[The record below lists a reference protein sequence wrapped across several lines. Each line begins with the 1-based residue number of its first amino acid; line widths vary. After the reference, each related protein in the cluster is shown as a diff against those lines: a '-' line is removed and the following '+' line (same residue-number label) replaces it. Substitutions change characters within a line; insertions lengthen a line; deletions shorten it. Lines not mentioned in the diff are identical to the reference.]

1 MTKKLVIIDDSS
13 TQLNILKTLFTNNGW
28 EVCGVQSAK
37 IGYEVIFDFAP
48 DLIVTDAIMPL
59 MGGFQ
64 LIKLIRENEKISKIP
79 VIVYS
84 ILNEANAKFY
94 IKEELSEYFL
104 RKDDNYDELLKLAQ
118 NIIEKFPLS
127 QEYKDE
133 IFKVGLLDFRA
144 QSPFEEK
151 VIEVE
156 PETTKE
162 GAEEEK
168 PEEKIIVEM
177 FDINAFNEK
186 IKTISDFSFSDEKI
200 MPELF
205 SILYNELNYDLC
217 AFSVYSF
224 SLNEIKTFFDIRNII
239 LSPILK
245 NAILTKNSSK
255 ISVMY
260 KKYAPNLT
268 TIVNE
273 SEFLSKIDFEFN
285 YKEKN
290 IAKISFYAREKSKWL
305 NEEEI
310 NQIKDVL
317 YNFSKTR
324 DIQRTSQKS
333 NNKEDVAHK
342 YILPNR
348 KFNNIKNKENTY
360 YGIIQISNF
369 SDLHINLSQ
378 SDLDT
383 LNSKISEKIIE
394 CLDKEEQIY
403 KNDEDEYSIIVGA
416 KDEKHAKYRL
426 EYILKELEDITK
438 DIFQIEFFI
447 AGAKCNI
454 DNTFNIIEAQK
465 NAREILENGMQQNKV
480 VIYNA
485 EQ

>member
-104 RKDDNYDELLKLAQ
+104 RKDDNHNELLKLAQ
-118 NIIEKFPLS
+118 NIIEKFPLN

-133 IFKVGLLDFRA
+133 ILKVGLHDFRA

-151 VIEVE
+151 KLEIE
-156 PETTKE
+156 PEKIE
-162 GAEEEK
+162 EEIKEEK
-168 PEEKIIVEM
+168 PEKEIKEFN
-177 FDINAFNEK
+177 FDVFSEEIRAM
-186 IKTISDFSFSDEKI
+186 SDFSFGDEKI
-200 MPELF
+200 MPQLF
-205 SILYNELNYDLC
+205 SILYNALNYDLC
-217 AFSVYSF
+217 ALSVHSF
-224 SLNEIKTFFDIRNII
+224 SLNETKTFFDIRNII

-245 NAILTKNSSK
+245 NSILAKNTSK

-260 KKYAPNLT
+260 KKYAPNLM

-273 SEFLSKIDFEFN
+273 SEFLSKIDFEFS

-290 IAKISFYAREKSKWL
+290 IAKISLYAREKSKWS

-310 NQIKDVL
+310 NQIKEVL

-324 DIQRTSQKS
+324 YIKRTSQIA
-333 NNKEDVAHK
+333 NNKEGIALK
-342 YILPNR
+342 YILPN
-348 KFNNIKNKENTY
+348 KKYESIKNKENTY
-360 YGIIQISNF
+360 FGIIQISNF
-369 SDLHINLSQ
+369 SDLNLSFTQ
-378 SDLDT
+378 SDLDI

-403 KNDEDEYSIIVGA
+403 KNDEDEYSVVISA
-416 KDEKHAKYRL
+416 KDEKHAKYRF
-426 EYILKELEDITK
+426 EYILKELEEITK
-438 DIFQIEFFI
+438 EIFQIEFFI
-447 AGAKCNI
+447 VAAKCNI
-454 DNTFNIIEAQK
+454 HNNFNITEAQK
-465 NAREILENGMQQNKV
+465 NTREILESGIQQDKV
-480 VIYNA
+480 VIYSA
-485 EQ
+485 E